1 MKSKMICN
9 TVLPLIKMV
18 MCTITILMMM
28 ERIQHSSFV
37 HCMARW
43 TKIIIIIMTKVS
55 IHEMG

>member
-9 TVLPLIKMV
+9 TVLPL
-18 MCTITILMMM
+18 MCTITITYDDGENTAQQFCTLHGKM
-28 ERIQHSSFV
+28 
-37 HCMARW
+37 